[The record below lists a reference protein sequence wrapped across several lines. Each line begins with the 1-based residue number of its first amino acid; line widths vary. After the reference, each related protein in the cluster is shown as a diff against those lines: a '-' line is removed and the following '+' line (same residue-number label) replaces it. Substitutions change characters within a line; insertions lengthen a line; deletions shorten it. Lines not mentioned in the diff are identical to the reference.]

1 MNKNLKP
8 KDQGMGELFNAFS
21 VLSSINDDP
30 AYKKRFDEITQKIA
44 RLEELTVGY
53 KNVKEIELATAK
65 AHELRAEAE
74 RDRKLAEGELHNA
87 KQMVEVMAQDS
98 RDNAE
103 EQANRLKHELEA
115 THRDREQTEAIL
127 KELNQRQ
134 KDFETQ
140 TISIEAKLEE
150 RERACSNKETR
161 LIEEVAHWVDVGQ
174 KITAL
179 VKK

>member
-1 MNKNLKP
+1 MNQNLKP
-8 KDQGMGELFNAFS
+8 KAQGMGDLFNAFS

-87 KQMVEVMAQDS
+87 KQMVEMMAQDS
-98 RDNAE
+98 RQNAE
-103 EQANRLKHELEA
+103 EQANRLKQELEF
-115 THRDREQTEAIL
+115 THKDREQAKAIL
-127 KELNQRQ
+127 EESLTRQ
-134 KDFETQ
+134 KNFETQ
-140 TISIEAKLEE
+140 TILIESKLEE

-161 LIEEVAHWVDVGQ
+161 LIEEVAHWVDVAQ
-174 KITAL
+174 KVTAL
-179 VKK
+179 VKE